1 MIVRPALIFTSWS
14 SASEGVQDLTELSL
28 EDLMNLKVTSVSKK
42 EEAPSQ
48 APAAVFVIT
57 RDGSVTD
64 SGQKA
69 ADDRDLQ
76 RIGFRFDH
84 HPSFQEELT
93 VQGELYQGRSGSTYG
108 TPTLS
113 PPYLTYQDEKTLLN
127 GGHLLGRFIRKRA
140 EGRESH
146 LQFYYDRVYLKD
158 LLIDH
163 ALDTF
168 NLEWQTHR
176 LSIRSSLNL
185 GKNIEANAWFRYVGA
200 LKQMGIGAYS
210 DLDLRLSWRPYKHW
224 EVSLVGQNLWQPR
237 HKEFYSSFYNVRT
250 YEVERSFYGKGV
262 LKY

>member
-84 HPSFQEELT
+84 HPSFQ
-93 VQGELYQGRSGSTYG
+93 
-108 TPTLS
+108 
-113 PPYLTYQDEKTLLN
+113 
-127 GGHLLGRFIRKRA
+127 
-140 EGRESH
+140 
-146 LQFYYDRVYLKD
+146 
-158 LLIDH
+158 
-163 ALDTF
+163 
-168 NLEWQTHR
+168 
-176 LSIRSSLNL
+176 
-185 GKNIEANAWFRYVGA
+185 
-200 LKQMGIGAYS
+200 
-210 DLDLRLSWRPYKHW
+210 
-224 EVSLVGQNLWQPR
+224 
-237 HKEFYSSFYNVRT
+237 
-250 YEVERSFYGKGV
+250 
-262 LKY
+262 